1 MAPDI
6 EELTERIEKLE
17 EDEEKSMSI
26 IVTKGDLDEA
36 YPALILGST
45 AASFGWEVNIF
56 FTFYGLDV
64 VHKEENENLL
74 VSPLGNPFH
83 SIPNIISVLPGVEH
97 LTTWFMKRKMD
108 KNGVASVEELIDLSL
123 EAGVNFQACQMT
135 MELFGYEDKDLI
147 EGVTSGVG
155 AASALN
161 DMSDTDMQLLI

>member
-1 MAPDI
+1 MSPDI

-17 EDEEKSMSI
+17 EGEEKSMSL

-36 YPALILGST
+36 YPALILAST
-45 AASFGWEVNIF
+45 AASFGWDVNVF

-64 VHKEENENLL
+64 VHEEKHQNLL

-83 SIPNIISVLPGVEH
+83 SLPNIISVLPGLEH

-108 KNGVASVEELIDLSL
+108 KNGVASVEELIDLSV
-123 EAGVNFQACQMT
+123 ETGVNFQACQMT
-135 MELFGYEDKDLI
+135 MELFRYEDEDLI
-147 EGVTSGVG
+147 DGVTSGVG

-161 DMSDTDMQLLI
+161 EMSDTDMQLLI

>member
-17 EDEEKSMSI
+17 QEGEKSMSL

-36 YPALILGST
+36 YPALILAST
-45 AASFGWEVNIF
+45 AASFGWDVNVF

-64 VHKEENENLL
+64 VHEEKHQNLL

-83 SIPNIISVLPGVEH
+83 SMPNIISVLPGVEH
-97 LTTWFMKRKMD
+97 LTTWFMKRKMND
-108 KNGVASVEELIDLSL
+108 EGVASVEELIDLSI
-123 EAGVNFQACQMT
+123 EAGVDFQACQMT
-135 MELFGYEDKDLI
+135 MELFGYEDEDLL
-147 EGVTSGVG
+147 EGVKSGVG

-161 DMSDTDMQLLI
+161 DMSETDMQLLI